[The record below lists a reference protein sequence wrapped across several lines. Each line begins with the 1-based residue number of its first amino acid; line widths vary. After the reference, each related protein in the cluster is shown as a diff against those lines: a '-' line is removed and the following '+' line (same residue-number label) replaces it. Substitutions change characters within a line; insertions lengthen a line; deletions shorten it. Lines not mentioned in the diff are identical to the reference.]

1 MSSARNT
8 VESNMTL
15 GYGSICALDV
25 RWVPKTEFQVLLP
38 FIMSPRQLMDRQ
50 MHHILH
56 VFVLR
61 KVLPKPHPVAVLCL
75 RGCLA
80 LQH

>member
-1 MSSARNT
+1 MSSARNA

-38 FIMSPRQLMDRQ
+38 FILMNMMQSVMDVE
-50 MHHILH
+50 L
-56 VFVLR
+56 
-61 KVLPKPHPVAVLCL
+61 
-75 RGCLA
+75 
-80 LQH
+80 